1 MKNNRGQTIV
11 VFVLFLPLL
20 ILFSAYVYD
29 TVNANYEKNRIQNL
43 ANTAVNTEKDIDGVR
58 NVIRKNDENININI
72 TESDGKYKIELSK
85 KVKIIFGKIV
95 GRDYYDVRVYTE
107 K

>member
-43 ANTAVNTEKDIDGVR
+43 ANTAVNT
-58 NVIRKNDENININI
+58 
-72 TESDGKYKIELSK
+72 
-85 KVKIIFGKIV
+85 
-95 GRDYYDVRVYTE
+95 
-107 K
+107 

>member
-20 ILFSAYVYD
+20 ILFCAYVYD

-58 NVIRKNDENININI
+58 NVIRKNDENI

-85 KVKIIFGKIV
+85 KVKSIFGKIV

>member
-1 MKNNRGQTIV
+1 MQ
-11 VFVLFLPLL
+11 LF
-20 ILFSAYVYD
+20 
-29 TVNANYEKNRIQNL
+29 
-43 ANTAVNTEKDIDGVR
+43 R

-85 KVKIIFGKIV
+85 KVKSIFGKIV
-95 GRDYYDVRVYTE
+95 GRNYYDVRVYTE

>member
-20 ILFSAYVYD
+20 ILFCAYVYD

-43 ANTAVNTEKDIDGVR
+43 ANTAVNTEK
-58 NVIRKNDENININI
+58 E
-72 TESDGKYKIELSK
+72 T
-85 KVKIIFGKIV
+85 
-95 GRDYYDVRVYTE
+95 
-107 K
+107 

>member
-20 ILFSAYVYD
+20 ILFCAYVYD

-43 ANTAVNTEKDIDGVR
+43 VNTAVNTEKSR
-58 NVIRKNDENININI
+58 KSVIKWQRLKEV
-72 TESDGKYKIELSK
+72 E
-85 KVKIIFGKIV
+85 
-95 GRDYYDVRVYTE
+95 
-107 K
+107 